1 MEFEPTD
8 TFPKLIVA
16 GLALSAAGAT
26 DEFAAFVVVFAVLV
40 LVLVVVEPPFALVTP
55 AQPERIAAENR
66 SVPDR
71 NRMRTREI
79 GRAQVSRETHDGF
92 GFWAWAIITGE
103 V

>member
-1 MEFEPTD
+1 MEFEPTE
-8 TFPKLIVA
+8 TFPKATVA

-26 DEFAAFVVVFAVLV
+26 VDEFAAFVVVVVAALV
-40 LVLVVVEPPFALVTP
+40 VVVEPPFALVTP

-71 NRMRTREI
+71 NRIRTRET
-79 GRAQVSRETHDGF
+79 GRVSRETRNACELR
-92 GFWAWAIITGE
+92 AWAIITRE

>member
-26 DEFAAFVVVFAVLV
+26 VVEFAA
-40 LVLVVVEPPFALVTP
+40 LVVAVAALVVAELPFALVTP
-55 AQPERIAAENR
+55 AHPERIAAENR
-66 SVPDR
+66 SVPEM
-71 NRMRTREI
+71 NRIRTRET
-79 GRAQVSRETHDGF
+79 GRAQVSRETHDALEF
-92 GFWAWAIITGE
+92 RAWAIITRE